1 MKARRLY
8 PWFLVVPTLVLLLV
22 ITLYPF
28 IYSIYLSLHFAPFA
42 RENLWNYTG
51 AQNFVDL
58 LKDPFFWNSIK
69 VTGIISGAALTLE
82 FLLGMGLALLLS
94 TNIKGKNVFRSIFIL
109 PMAFIPVISAL
120 TWRLMFFPGGSVV
133 NDLLRYF
140 GLVMSQGELN
150 WFGNSTLARLMLIVI
165 DTWQYTPFVFLILL
179 AGLEGLPLPCY
190 EAAQVDGANVF
201 QRFRCITLPLLSPI
215 IVIVLLLR
223 GMDSIKIFDTVYA
236 VTIGGPGSATETVS
250 FYIYRMGFKN
260 FKLGYAS
267 AISIAVFII
276 VFLVANWSLSK
287 SWSFEK

>member
-8 PWFLVVPTLVLLLV
+8 PWLLLAPTLVFLLF
-22 ITLYPF
+22 ITLHPF

-42 RENLWNYTG
+42 RKNLWSYIG

-69 VTGIISGAALTLE
+69 VTGIISGAALILE
-82 FLLGMGLALLLS
+82 FLLGLGLALLLS
-94 TNIKGKNVFRSIFIL
+94 TNIKGKNAFRSIFIL

-165 DTWQYTPFVFLILL
+165 DMWQYTPFVFLILF

-190 EAAQVDGANVF
+190 EAAQVDGANAF

-223 GMDSIKIFDTVYA
+223 GMDSIKMFDTVYA

-267 AISIAVFII
+267 AISIAMFII